1 MKPRKKHVLFV
12 CIGNIC
18 RSPMAEALA
27 NKYGSDVLDASSA
40 GLAPAI
46 STTPHTRKVLAE
58 KNVELGEHRPK
69 NLSEIDLQRVDL
81 LVNMS
86 GQQLPSNRT
95 LQIENWAVP
104 DPYGLDENA
113 YRRVRDD
120 IEMRV
125 MRLVLKLR
133 SAASAAASR

>member
-1 MKPRKKHVLFV
+1 
-12 CIGNIC
+12 
-18 RSPMAEALA
+18 MAEALA
-27 NKYGSDVLDASSA
+27 NKYGADVLFASSA

-46 STTPHTRKVLAE
+46 TTTPYTRKVLAE

-69 NLSEIDLQRVDL
+69 NLSEIELHKVDV

-86 GQQLPSNRT
+86 GQQLPSNRS
-95 LQIENWAVP
+95 LLIENWAVP

-125 MRLVLKLR
+125 MRLILKLR
-133 SAASAAASR
+133 SASTATATR

>member
-1 MKPRKKHVLFV
+1 
-12 CIGNIC
+12 
-18 RSPMAEALA
+18 MAEALA
-27 NKYGSDVLDASSA
+27 NKYGADVLHASSA

-69 NLSEIDLQRVDL
+69 SLGEVELQKVDL
-81 LVNMS
+81 LINMS
-86 GQQLPSNRT
+86 GQQLPSSRT
-95 LQIENWAVP
+95 LQIENWAVA

-133 SAASAAASR
+133 SAAVAASTTR

>member
-1 MKPRKKHVLFV
+1 MKPRKKQILFV

-27 NKYGSDVLDASSA
+27 NKYGADVLQASSA
-40 GLAPAI
+40 GLSPAI
-46 STTPHTRKVLAE
+46 TTTPFTRQVLAE
-58 KNVELGEHRPK
+58 KNVALGEHRPK
-69 NLSEIDLQRVDL
+69 SLDEMDLQRVDL

-86 GQQLPSNRT
+86 GQALPANRN
-95 LQIENWAVP
+95 LQVENWAVP
-104 DPYGLDENA
+104 DPYGLDETA

-125 MRLVLKLR
+125 MRLILKLR
-133 SAASAAASR
+133 TSSPATSGR